1 MGDSTAKNR
10 ILILGAAG
18 FIGTNLTLR
27 LLKEDAPLILFD
39 RPGTVW
45 AAPVQEA
52 LDAGTKVQEAHG
64 AAAQS
69 QTQEGAADV
78 PGVQAVLGSF
88 SDPGEG
94 GWQALLPRLKEVDTV
109 YHLISTTCP
118 TNSNRDVAAEM
129 EDNLI
134 ATIRFL
140 DACVQAGVK
149 KVVFLSSG
157 GTVYGREHAGI
168 CREEEE
174 AFPISSYGVQKLA
187 IEKMLYLYHEMYG
200 LDYRIV
206 RLSNPYGPYQRPNG
220 VQGVVTT
227 FTWKALQGEPIEIYG
242 DGSVVRDYIY
252 IEDAVEGILRIAKGQ
267 TKHRLYNLGRG
278 QGSSVADVVE
288 AITKVLGK
296 RPEVLYRPGRPVDVP
311 VNVLDISR
319 FCEDFGP
326 FEPVSLQTGIRRLVE
341 FYEAQGGAAAR

>member
-1 MGDSTAKNR
+1 MNRQDAGKNR

-27 LLKEDAPLILFD
+27 LLQEQEQLVLFD
-39 RPGTVW
+39 RPGVTYP
-45 AAPVQEA
+45 AAVCRAE
-52 LDAGTKVQEAHG
+52 
-64 AAAQS
+64 QS
-69 QTQEGAADV
+69 G
-78 PGVQAVLGSF
+78 QACIMSGSF

-94 GWQALLPRLKEVDTV
+94 GWEAVLPMLQEVDTV

-118 TNSNRDVAAEM
+118 TNSNLNVAGEM
-129 EDNLI
+129 EENLI

-140 DACVQAGVK
+140 DACVKASVN

-157 GTVYGREHAGI
+157 GTVYGKEHTGI

-187 IEKMLYLYHEMYG
+187 IEKMLYLYREMYG

-227 FTWKALQGEPIEIYG
+227 FTWKALHGEPIEIYG
-242 DGSVVRDYIY
+242 DGSVIRDYIY
-252 IEDAVEGILRIAKGQ
+252 IDDAVDGILHIAKSQGP
-267 TKHRLYNLGRG
+267 HRLYNLGRG
-278 QGSSVADVVE
+278 VGRSVSDVVE
-288 AITKVLGK
+288 AITKVLGR
-296 RPEVLYRPGRPVDVP
+296 RPEVIYKPGRPVDVP
-311 VNVLDISR
+311 VNVLDVSR
-319 FCEDFGP
+319 YRAEAEDFAP
-326 FEPVSLQTGIRRLVE
+326 ISLQEGIGRLVAFYRCQQTGGTGIE
-341 FYEAQGGAAAR
+341 DH